1 MDIEVELRCFLTKE
15 KYNELLERLSNEG
28 RQVAEEEQETHY
40 LDEQGALRI
49 QKSTTHSKVWFKA
62 GKLHDE
68 QRKEIEVRAKREDFP
83 EFERLFKALGYKTHI
98 KWIRKR
104 KEFEWKGVS
113 AMLDYT
119 KGYGYI
125 LELEKKSD
133 ESNKDNDL
141 ALLRERFGELG
152 LKPSL
157 KDEFDNKYKEYSM
170 NWKRLISSEV

>member
-15 KYNELLERLSNEG
+15 KYNELLAFFSREG
-28 RQVAEEEQETHY
+28 REVAEEEQETHY

-49 QKSTTHSKVWFKA
+49 QQSTTHSKVWYKA

-68 QRKEIEVRAKREDFP
+68 QRQEIEVRVGREDFP
-83 EFERLFKALGYKTHI
+83 ELERLFKALGYKTHI

-113 AMLDYT
+113 VMLDYT

-125 LELEKKSD
+125 LELEKKSN
-133 ESNKDNDL
+133 EAEKDR
-141 ALLRERFGELG
+141 ALVTLKERFAELG
-152 LKPSL
+152 LQPST
-157 KDEFDNKYKEYSM
+157 KEEFDRKYKEYSE
-170 NWKRLISSEV
+170 NWENLISSG